1 MRLQLAAL
9 VVTHKAVLAEVEMAR
24 VVMVEEAVVAT
35 QAEMVV
41 GLQEAAEVITVDST
55 ASQLQ

>member
-1 MRLQLAAL
+1 M
-9 VVTHKAVLAEVEMAR
+9 VTHKAVSAVVEMAR